1 MLDELFLAALS
12 RFPTAMEKEKALG
25 ELLAVPEADR
35 RAALE
40 DVFWCVLSSKEF
52 VFNH

>member
-12 RFPTAMEKEKALG
+12 RLPSATEKEKALG
-25 ELLAVPEADR
+25 ELLNVPEADR

-40 DVFWCVLSSKEF
+40 DVFWCVLTCKEF
-52 VFNH
+52 VFNR